1 LRSQQCVK
9 RYGFVLVHHLQVAN
23 FHQILDGLSYI
34 HTELQLYYGELNCG
48 NVWLKRDG
56 AVKLANVGDAML
68 NDVKIS
74 EDTER
79 KDVCTVGLVMKEL
92 IEPETS
98 LQNPD
103 SIVLKYPEN
112 WPDGWGIRTFL
123 EATQSSTLDE
133 LKKVQIPF
141 QESPD

>member
-1 LRSQQCVK
+1 M
-9 RYGFVLVHHLQVAN
+9 
-23 FHQILDGLSYI
+23 
-34 HTELQLYYGELNCG
+34 
-48 NVWLKRDG
+48 WLKRDG

-92 IEPETS
+92 MEPETS

-123 EATQSSTLDE
+123 KATQSSTLDE
-133 LKKVQIPF
+133 LKKVQIPC
-141 QESPD
+141 QESLD

>member
-1 LRSQQCVK
+1 M
-9 RYGFVLVHHLQVAN
+9 
-23 FHQILDGLSYI
+23 

-56 AVKLANVGDAML
+56 AVKLANVGDVML

-79 KDVCTVGLVMKEL
+79 KNVCTVGFAMKEL
-92 IEPETS
+92 MEPETS
-98 LQNPD
+98 LQDPD
-103 SIVLKYPEN
+103 SIVLKYSEN
-112 WPDGWGIRTFL
+112 WPDDWGIRTFL
-123 EATQSSTLDE
+123 EATQSSTLAE
-133 LKKVQIPF
+133 LKKLYIPF

>member
-1 LRSQQCVK
+1 
-9 RYGFVLVHHLQVAN
+9 
-23 FHQILDGLSYI
+23 
-34 HTELQLYYGELNCG
+34 
-48 NVWLKRDG
+48 
-56 AVKLANVGDAML
+56 ML

-79 KDVCTVGLVMKEL
+79 KDICTVGFLMKEL
-92 IEPETS
+92 MEPETS

-103 SIVLKYPEN
+103 SIVLQYPEN

-133 LKKVQIPF
+133 LKKVQIPLPRLARLTLNQQADF
-141 QESPD
+141 LPGEPTYRCLIPRVCMTEASARREWEIFD